1 MFHSFFNEVY
11 KYALTAVAVIT
22 ITAFYTSP

>member
-1 MFHSFFNEVY
+1 MFHSFLNEVY

-22 ITAFYTSP
+22 ITAVYTSP